1 MVVMSFFFIDSM
13 LEPGIPATITGET
26 AHHIGTVRRMKAG
39 TEIMLQDPSGAR
51 YLVRIESSGKRELV
65 VLPLSPAPIP
75 APPQRRVSLLQAHIA
90 EQKLDIV
97 LQKATELGAA
107 RIIVWQAEHSPH
119 EIAAERIAHKRER
132 FTAIMRNACEQSGR
146 PNVPELIF
154 ADSLATALA
163 DTGSTQHILLDAAG
177 TDTIVYADNIALI
190 VGPEGGFSDTERELC
205 AQRSIPILSIGA
217 YTLRAETAAIAG
229 LTTSLC

>member
-1 MVVMSFFFIDSM
+1 MVVMSFFFVEAIP
-13 LEPGIPATITGET
+13 EPGTPATIVGEA
-26 AHHIGTVRRMKAG
+26 AHHIGAVRRMKSG
-39 TEIMLQDPSGAR
+39 TEIALQDPSGGR
-51 YLVRIESSGKRELV
+51 YLARIESPGKRELV
-65 VLPLSPAPIP
+65 VLPLSPMPIP
-75 APPQRRVSLLQAHIA
+75 VRPERRIALLQAHIA

-119 EIAAERIAHKRER
+119 EIATERVAHKRER

-146 PNVPELIF
+146 PDVPELIF

-163 DTGSTQHILLDAAG
+163 DADSTQFILLDAAG
-177 TDTIVYADNIALI
+177 ADTAAFGEDIALI
-190 VGPEGGFSDTERELC
+190 VGPEGGLSDAERALC
-205 AQRSIPILSIGA
+205 TTREMPALTLGT

-229 LTTSLC
+229 LAKVL